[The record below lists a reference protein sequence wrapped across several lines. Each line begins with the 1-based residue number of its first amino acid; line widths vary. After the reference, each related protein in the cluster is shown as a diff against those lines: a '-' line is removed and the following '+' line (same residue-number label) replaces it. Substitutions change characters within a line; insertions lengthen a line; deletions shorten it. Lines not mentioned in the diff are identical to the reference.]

1 MAKFLGN
8 MQKQQTLKI
17 KKSRKIEGWMK
28 SNKLSKAFMERIKKF
43 THDIRH
49 EKSMFEGSEIIEHLP
64 LSLQTE
70 IRKYLQIS

>member
-1 MAKFLGN
+1 
-8 MQKQQTLKI
+8 
-17 KKSRKIEGWMK
+17 MK
-28 SNKLSKAFMERIKKF
+28 SNKLSKTFMERIKKF